1 MTWPSSCLILGSP
14 RAQSL
19 HSLPCRQKV
28 RKRFTKTGYRYLRK
42 IWRLAR
48 VNKIVNIYRDLRFL
62 RNSEETSSHYCPPMP
77 RFLRIASLRPRSS
90 PLRVYSTAPV
100 PAKRLVTPEIEKADK
115 AKEVEL
121 RTKQAPNRTTTWASS
136 QRPRSD
142 AFDHPRFEGAI
153 LELQVKTLH
162 LRLSDWI

>member
-1 MTWPSSCLILGSP
+1 
-14 RAQSL
+14 
-19 HSLPCRQKV
+19 
-28 RKRFTKTGYRYLRK
+28 
-42 IWRLAR
+42 
-48 VNKIVNIYRDLRFL
+48 
-62 RNSEETSSHYCPPMP
+62 MP

-90 PLRVYSTAPV
+90 PLLILVRAYSTAPV

-142 AFDHPRFEGAI
+142 AFDQPRFEGAI
-153 LELQVKTLH
+153 LEMQAKSLN
-162 LRLSDWI
+162 S